1 MKKYL
6 ILAVLVFGSYSSAL
20 CQEISKTPC
29 IQCDSFLWKNGYD
42 ELVEVEV
49 KNLNLTDEDITQAV
63 FDKLGVEIM
72 VKAKFRLKNRLSFV
86 PKKLTLMR
94 MSDGT
99 LVATVLMYGKNAYGT
114 EDEVRA
120 SYYFSSEGKI
130 LKEI

>member
-1 MKKYL
+1 MKNTLLLFVL
-6 ILAVLVFGSYSSAL
+6 ILGSYYSVIG
-20 CQEISKTPC
+20 QEIPKYPC
-29 IQCDSFLWKNGYD
+29 LQCEAFYWKNGYD

>member
-6 ILAVLVFGSYSSAL
+6 ILAVLVFGGFYSASS
-20 CQEISKTPC
+20 QELSKTPC
-29 IQCDSFLWKNGYD
+29 IQCEAFMWKNGYD

-49 KNLNLTDEDITQAV
+49 NNLNLTDEDITQEV
-63 FDKLGVEIM
+63 FNKLGVEIM

-99 LVATVLMYGKNAYGT
+99 LVATVLMFGKNGYGV

-130 LKEI
+130 LQEI